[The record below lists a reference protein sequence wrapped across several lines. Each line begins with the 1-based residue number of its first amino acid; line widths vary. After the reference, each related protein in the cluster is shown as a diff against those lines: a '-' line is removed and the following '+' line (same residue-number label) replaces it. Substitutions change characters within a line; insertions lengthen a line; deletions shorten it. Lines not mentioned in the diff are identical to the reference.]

1 LALALAPNGQLVLAN
16 GDAVN
21 PNPGQPREIV
31 EFTTL
36 GEFVSQLSVDKV
48 QGSAF
53 GLAIAATAPTPC
65 RSGRCAS
72 GSQITGTRS
81 PTPAHLLVQLQH
93 LRIDCFEGFGGEI
106 ASVSALLPA
115 TIVELAG
122 DANWWPRSR

>member
-1 LALALAPNGQLVLAN
+1 MALALAPNGQLVLAN

-53 GLAIAATAPTPC
+53 GLAIAAVNNDTIRLAAVDDSTNTL
-65 RSGRCAS
+65 SVW
-72 GSQITGTRS
+72 T
-81 PTPAHLLVQLQH
+81 
-93 LRIDCFEGFGGEI
+93 LRIG
-106 ASVSALLPA
+106 
-115 TIVELAG
+115 
-122 DANWWPRSR
+122 